1 MSSLS
6 PATQGIA
13 SPINYVAQSP
23 TSPITKEWDRKVQE
37 AIGSYFQLEGVLWLA
52 FALDKAIKVDES
64 PFTSGQLKALK
75 AAITATTSDQLSEL
89 MPYFQSGQFYGGLK
103 KLLPKTRDAIDVRP
117 ITAHWRDDFLGQ
129 SVQAFFQAIQRRK
142 NSPLLYY
149 SKSLHIIQSSGAG
162 KSRLIQQCGETVMTT
177 SFVVR
182 VAPVAG
188 RATGF
193 PPADPEIYELFV
205 NLKGKNRDRH
215 AVGFAFLKGIFAASK
230 LIKSNTSKESVQLP
244 RSCEAAGWSFADIM

>member
-6 PATQGIA
+6 LATQGIA
-13 SPINYVAQSP
+13 SPIDYVAQSP

-37 AIGSYFQLEGVLWLA
+37 AIGSYLQRRGVKWLPL
-52 FALDKAIKVDES
+52 ALSEAVEVDGS
-64 PFTSGQLKALK
+64 PFTSSQLKALD
-75 AAITATTSDQLSEL
+75 AAIGATGSDQLSEL

-103 KLLPKTRDAIDVRP
+103 KLLPKTRDGFDVRP
-117 ITAHWRDDFLGQ
+117 IRAHWRDDFRGQ
-129 SVQAFFQAIQRRK
+129 SVQAFFQALQRRK

-182 VAPVAG
+182 VAAVAG
-188 RATGF
+188 KATGF

-205 NLKGKNRDRH
+205 NPKEKNRDQH
-215 AVGFAFLKGIFAASK
+215 AVSFAFLKGIFAASK

-244 RSCEAAGWSFADIM
+244 RSCEAVGWSLADIM